1 MATGVLLDPEL
12 GAIVENETDVPTSEV
27 MRHMSRSD
35 RQIMAAFGLW
45 AQDVSGTG
53 YEGDLGTST
62 GYSGYNGPGGPMAQR
77 AGNLFERDR
86 YVTPANIYEQM
97 KLAYRAIEDD
107 DVVSGVLESTEALA
121 FGKVSFYA
129 DDEDEED
136 VYNQVAAD
144 IDLDSRLREMWRELF
159 AVSQF
164 YCAVWWQTKT
174 YKVRG
179 VTKEGVK
186 RRKEITLRAP
196 KSLSLLDPLKVVPVG
211 LSLFRQNKLAYIADR
226 GEAESFNAAINGTNV
241 DPIVSRLILG
251 PYKPDDGERR
261 WLSELGV
268 AADRLYELNPA
279 TVFRHT
285 ATRPDFQ
292 KFASIRMK
300 SVFELLDIK
309 TQLRAMDRAHL
320 IGGTN
325 FIVLITKGSDDRPAT
340 PAEIGNLQT
349 QVRTVARLPVLV
361 GDHRLKVEIV
371 TPKLDSTLKPE
382 RYNTID
388 ARLSARLY
396 QMFMLGNYA
405 AGGGSDDSVKLAKF
419 IAKGL
424 ESRRH
429 MLRRTLED
437 AVFTPMFDRNDT
449 LETAP
454 KLLFHP
460 KQIAL
465 DFDSAW
471 ATFLLDLRESNEIS
485 RNTILSQFDLDQA
498 DEARMLE
505 REAEQYDDIFMTQV
519 PFSVPNPKIAPDS
532 PGTKPGLIPKKGG
545 AVPRGGGQQPAT
557 TPDPNAPAN
566 IPPHTHTPDG
576 QTVPLVPARVRKSA
590 KKAAPAAQP
599 ATRSAKRQAGRSG
612 GGTRNGGG
620 AAPGSGQGQPARN
633 PRRKSD

>member
-1 MATGVLLDPEL
+1 VGSGVLLDPEL
-12 GAIVENETDVPTSEV
+12 GAWVENETDVPTSEV
-27 MRHMSRSD
+27 MRAMSRQD
-35 RQIMAAFGLW
+35 RQILHTFGLW
-45 AQDVSGTG
+45 AEEVTG
-53 YEGDLGTST
+53 GGFAGGNGGGAGGYPEGDLGTSHH
-62 GYSGYNGPGGPMAQR
+62 GGGPRR
-77 AGNLFERDR
+77 AGNLFDRDR
-86 YVTPANIYEQM
+86 YVTPDNVYDQM
-97 KLAYRAIEDD
+97 RLAYQAIEND
-107 DVVSGVLESTEALA
+107 DVVSGVLESTESVT
-121 FGKVSFYA
+121 FSKVSFYA

-159 AVSQF
+159 SVSQF
-164 YCAVWWQTKT
+164 YCACWWQTKT

-179 VTKEGVK
+179 TSEKGNK
-186 RRKEITLRAP
+186 RRKEITIRAP

-211 LSLFRQNKLAYIADR
+211 VSLFRQNRLAYIADR
-226 GEAESFNAAINGTNV
+226 GESENFLKAINGETS

-261 WLSELGV
+261 WMGEMGI
-268 AADRLYELNPA
+268 AADHLYELNPA

-292 KFASIRMK
+292 RFATVRMK
-300 SVFELLDIK
+300 SVFELLDLK
-309 TQLRAMDRAHL
+309 HQLRAMDRAHL

-325 FIVLITKGSDDRPAT
+325 FIILITKGTDDRPAS
-340 PAEIGNLQT
+340 PAEVANLQM

-371 TPKLDSTLKPE
+371 TPKLDSTLKGE

-388 ARLSARLY
+388 ARITARLY

-405 AGGGSDDSVKLAKF
+405 AGAGGDDSVKLAKF
-419 IAKGL
+419 LAKGL

-437 AVFTPMFDRNDT
+437 AIFTPMFTRNDQ

-454 KLLFHP
+454 KMLFHP

-505 REAEQYDDIFMTQV
+505 REAEKYDDIFMTQV
-519 PFSVPNPKIAPDS
+519 PFSPPNPKLS
-532 PGTKPGLIPKKGG
+532 PNGQPLPTPMPGPNGGG
-545 AVPRGGGQQPAT
+545 AGGNGGQA
-557 TPDPNAPAN
+557 APAV
-566 IPPHTHTPDG
+566 PPHSHAPTGEP
-576 QTVPLVPARVRKSA
+576 VPIPVVKVRKSA
-590 KKAAPAAQP
+590 KKAAPAPQP
-599 ATRSAKRQAGRSG
+599 STRSATRQGGRKG
-612 GGTRNGGG
+612 GGNRNGGG
-620 AAPGSGQGQPARN
+620 SAPGSGQGQAPRN
-633 PRRKSD
+633 PRKRSS